1 MTIRIRKRV
10 QPIGGHTN
18 ITKTFGQLGKQ
29 VGGKGVGGI
38 STGVRKRARSGRTIG
53 QKGGDA

>member
-1 MTIRIRKRV
+1 MTIKIKKRV

-29 VGGKGVGGI
+29 VGATPPGGQN
-38 STGVRKRARSGRTIG
+38 TGVRKRGRSGRTIG
-53 QKGGDA
+53 KDGGR